1 MSKFSTTFAPQIDF
15 VVKLTMKN
23 KETMIER

>member
-1 MSKFSTTFAPQIDF
+1 MSNFSTTFAPQIDF
-15 VVKLTMKN
+15 VVKINNEN